1 MILNKNNMPLYVTGT
16 KYSNSTLKSMT
27 KDALIELLKIA
38 QHNYECANEC
48 LFNLRQYAE
57 KLDRALDR
65 ACEELGNSRGCPIEK
80 LKMDNDGEIDCNY
93 ENHDCK
99 KCWRDYLMKG
109 ENK

>member
-1 MILNKNNMPLYVTGT
+1 MIIRITCHYM
-16 KYSNSTLKSMT
+16 KYLDSILKSMT

-38 QHNYECANEC
+38 QHNYECASEC
-48 LFNLRQYAE
+48 LFNLRQYTE
-57 KLDRALDR
+57 KLGRALDR

-80 LKMDNDGEIDCNY
+80 LKMDNDGEIDCSY

-109 ENK
+109 ENE